1 MREVT
6 HPSWLEAATLLR
18 GEVGSGA
25 HGIAVAG
32 TDDRDE
38 MGICLEPFELAWAT
52 DQQFEQYIYR
62 SAAEREGRQDAPSMP
77 GDLDLTVYSLR
88 KWCRLALNGNPTVL
102 MLLFLPQHLTVAKNA
117 HGSRLQ
123 ALAPAFAS
131 RRAIKAFSGYLQA
144 QRQRLIGERGQRNV
158 NRQKLV
164 DAHGFDTKYASH
176 MVRLGFQGVEYG
188 TTGTMTLPMSGEELE
203 MVRAI
208 RAGKIDLNSVM
219 TLAGDLEAQLRDL
232 TTSSHLPDQP
242 DTKAV
247 NEWMRDAYIAWWH
260 TQSLDSQWRRKAQS
274 TP

>member
-1 MREVT
+1 MA
-6 HPSWLEAATLLR
+6 HPEWLSAATILQ

-38 MGICLEPFELAWAT
+38 MGVCLEPMELAWAT

-62 SAAEREGRQDAPSMP
+62 SAAERDGKQDAPSMP
-77 GDLDLTVYSLR
+77 GDLDLCVYSLR

-102 MLLFLPQHLTVAKNA
+102 MLLFLPAETIVARNA

-123 ALAPAFAS
+123 ELAPAFAS
-131 RRAIKAFSGYLQA
+131 RRAVKAFMGYLGA

-203 MVRAI
+203 MVRAV

-219 TLAGDLEAQLRDL
+219 TITGDLEAQLRDL
-232 TTSSHLPDQP
+232 TTTSHLPEQP
-242 DTKAV
+242 DAEAV
-247 NEWMRDAYIAWWH
+247 NRWMRDTYLNWWH
-260 TQSLDSQWRRKAQS
+260 AQYLDNRWRLGTQ
-274 TP
+274 